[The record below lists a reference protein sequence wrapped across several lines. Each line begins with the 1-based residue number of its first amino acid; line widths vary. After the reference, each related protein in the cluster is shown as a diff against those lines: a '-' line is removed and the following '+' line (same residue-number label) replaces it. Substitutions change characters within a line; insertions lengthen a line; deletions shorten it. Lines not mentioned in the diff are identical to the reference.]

1 MPEQEVPMP
10 RRKQAAAAAELTPE
24 SVIPP
29 QAPESAPPAPPE
41 SPKLVSEPSR
51 PDQAPRPLL
60 ADPFP
65 FKTVNVGS
73 GKLHL
78 QHSRQAGEMQIRF
91 GGGSRQEMPSDATR
105 EFIKSHKIKV
115 ETKDGEKEVQVFH
128 WNDHDRA
135 WGMRLDRENPE
146 TSKQTARKIFDEVVK
161 FVAAERGA
169 EPEQGR

>member
-1 MPEQEVPMP
+1 MP
-10 RRKQAAAAAELTPE
+10 RRKQTAAAAAELTPE
-24 SVIPP
+24 TLTPP
-29 QAPESAPPAPPE
+29 QLSEAVPPAPPE
-41 SPKLVSEPSR
+41 SPKAVSEQPR
-51 PDQAPRPLL
+51 ADQPNRALL

-65 FKTVNVGS
+65 FKTANVGG

-91 GGGSRQEMPSDATR
+91 GDGSRQEMPSDTVR
-105 EFIKSHKIKV
+105 EFIKSHKVKV
-115 ETKDGEKEVQVFH
+115 ETKDGEKEVQIFH

-169 EPEQGR
+169 EPQQGR

>member
-1 MPEQEVPMP
+1 MP

-29 QAPESAPPAPPE
+29 QSPEAAPPAPPE
-41 SPKLVSEPSR
+41 SPKAVSEQPR
-51 PDQAPRPLL
+51 ADQPNRALL

-65 FKTVNVGS
+65 FKTTNVGG

-91 GGGSRQEMPSDATR
+91 GDGSRQEMPSDATR

-135 WGMRLDRENPE
+135 WGMRIDRENPE
-146 TSKQTARKIFDEVVK
+146 TSKQTARKVFDEVVK
-161 FVAAERGA
+161 FVANERGVA
-169 EPEQGR
+169 PEPSR